1 MKRKCRR
8 KRRIHNIKKRRRKR
22 TGNGI
27 GVEGI
32 KSVSEVMKVNSTL
45 ISLDLGGERRREKR
59 IEVKKKE
66 V

>member
-27 GVEGI
+27 GNEGI

-45 ISLDLGGERRREKR
+45 ISLDLSCERRKEKR
-59 IEVKKKE
+59 IIEVKKE
-66 V
+66 